1 MYVTTEDAVV
11 KFCLRHK
18 RIHKITVKSCESK
31 KHRKLLELTN
41 VKDNISVC
49 DLTLNLVYL

>member
-49 DLTLNLVYL
+49 DSML

>member
-11 KFCLRHK
+11 KFCFRHK
-18 RIHKITVKSCESK
+18 RIHKVTVKSCESK

-41 VKDNISVC
+41 VKLRITFPCV
-49 DLTLNLVYL
+49 L